1 MARTIRYDNINTIPA
16 LTWNWLR
23 LNRATLTADVA
34 AFGGT
39 STVSGL
45 QDGTDAFTCKAVA
58 TTDDLLPE
66 HVRAMPGGLG
76 SEASEFIDTFG
87 TQMTVT
93 LTAKKGAH
101 IEQPVTSR
109 FFPGRGKTFTDRQL
123 IVAEPDAKL
132 TVIMVYA
139 TGGGHADAD
148 GLLAVQTQIWAQA
161 RADVHLI
168 KVNLLGARCTHLDDT
183 AVFCEEGARMT
194 LTQIELGGAKTYA
207 GVGVTLAGDQSSF
220 KSDTAYHCHAAQ
232 LLDMN
237 YVVRHQGAK
246 TDTQM
251 TVKGVI
257 GDEAAKV
264 YRGTIDFQRGCAG
277 ATGDE
282 QEETLLLS
290 PAAVNKSIPIILC
303 GEEDVSGTHGASI
316 GRLGADELFYMQ
328 SRGISEQAAKQMMS
342 RAKIAGVARRIPDP
356 SVIAEIDAFLDTIAA
371 VRHD

>member
-23 LNRATLTADVA
+23 LNRATLTADVT

-45 QDGTDAFTCKAVA
+45 PDGTDALTCKAVA
-58 TTDDLLPE
+58 TADDLLPE

-76 SEASEFIDTFG
+76 SEATEFIGTFG
-87 TQMTVT
+87 TQMTVI
-93 LTAKKGAH
+93 TAKKGAH
-101 IEQPVTSR
+101 IAQPVTLRCS
-109 FFPGRGKTFTDRQL
+109 PEPGKTFTDRQL

-139 TGGGHADAD
+139 SPVEPAD

-168 KVNLLGARCTHLDDT
+168 KVNLLGARYTHLDDT

-251 TVKGVI
+251 TVKGVV

-303 GEEDVSGTHGASI
+303 GEENVSGTHGASI

-342 RAKIAGVARRIPDP
+342 RAKIAGVARHIPDP
-356 SVIAEIDAFLDTIAA
+356 TVVAEIDAFLDTIAA
-371 VRHD
+371 VRHE

>member
-16 LTWNWLR
+16 LTWNWLG
-23 LNRATLTADVA
+23 LNRATFTADET
-34 AFGGT
+34 AFVGGT
-39 STVSGL
+39 ATVSGL
-45 QDGTDAFTCKAVA
+45 PDDTDALTCESIAA
-58 TTDDLLPE
+58 FADLLPE
-66 HVRAMPGGLG
+66 HLRTMPGGLG
-76 SEASEFIDTFG
+76 TEATECIDTFG
-87 TQMTVT
+87 IRPTAI
-93 LTAKKGAH
+93 TAKKGAH
-101 IEQPVTSR
+101 IEQPVTLR
-109 FFPGRGKTFTDRQL
+109 FFAEPGKTFAGRQL
-123 IVAEPDAKL
+123 IIAEPGSKL

-139 TGGGHADAD
+139 GPDGQADAD
-148 GLLAVQTQIWAQA
+148 GLLAVQTQIWAQE
-161 RADVHLI
+161 RADVHLV
-168 KVNLLGARCTHLDDT
+168 KVNLLGTGCTNLDDT
-183 AVFCEEGARMT
+183 AAFCEEGARMT
-194 LTQIELGGAKTYA
+194 LTQIALGGAKTYM

-237 YVVRHQGAK
+237 HIVRHKGAK

-251 TVKGVI
+251 TVKGIV
-257 GDEAAKV
+257 GDDAAKI

-342 RAKIAGVARRIPDP
+342 RAKIAGVARRIPDA
-356 SVIAEIDAFLDTIAA
+356 SVVGEIDAFLDNIAA
-371 VRHD
+371 GRHD

>member
-16 LTWNWLR
+16 LTWNWLK
-23 LNRATLTADVA
+23 LNRATLTADET

-45 QDGTDAFTCKAVA
+45 PDDTNALTCEAVA
-58 TTDDLLPE
+58 AENDLLPE
-66 HVRAMPGGLG
+66 HLRAMPGGLG
-76 SEASEFIDTFG
+76 TEATDFIGTFG
-87 TQMTVT
+87 TLPTAI
-93 LTAKKGAH
+93 TAKKGAH
-101 IEQPVTSR
+101 IEQPVTLR
-109 FFPGRGKTFTDRQL
+109 FFAEPGKTFANRQ
-123 IVAEPDAKL
+123 IIIAEPDAKV

-139 TGGGHADAD
+139 ASDEQAD

-161 RADVHLI
+161 RADVHLV
-168 KVNLLGARCTHLDDT
+168 KVNLLGSRCTNLDDT
-183 AVFCEEGARMT
+183 AVFCEEDAHVT
-194 LTQIELGGAKTYA
+194 FTQIALGGAKTYA
-207 GVGVTLAGDQSSF
+207 GLGVTLAGDRSSF

-237 YVVRHQGAK
+237 QVVRHKGEK

-251 TVKGVI
+251 TVKGVV
-257 GDEAAKV
+257 GDEAVKV

-342 RAKIAGVARRIPDP
+342 RAKIASVARLIPDP
-356 SVIAEIDAFLDTIAA
+356 AVVGEIDAFLGNAT
-371 VRHD
+371 VGHD

>member
-23 LNRATLTADVA
+23 LNRATLTADET

-39 STVSGL
+39 STISGL
-45 QDGTDAFTCKAVA
+45 PDNTDALTCEAVA
-58 TTDDLLPE
+58 AADDLLPE
-66 HVRAMPGGLG
+66 RLRAMPGGLG
-76 SEASEFIDTFG
+76 AEATEFIGTFG
-87 TQMTVT
+87 TKTTV
-93 LTAKKGAH
+93 LTAKNGAH
-101 IEQPVTSR
+101 IEQPVTVR
-109 FFPGRGKTFTDRQL
+109 FSPEPGKTFTDRQI

-139 TGGGHADAD
+139 SPDGQAD
-148 GLLAVQTQIWAQA
+148 GLLAVQTRIWARA

-168 KVNLLGARCTHLDDT
+168 TVNLLGARCTHLDDT

-207 GVGVTLAGDQSSF
+207 GVGVTLAGDRSSF
-220 KSDTAYHCHAAQ
+220 RSDTAYHCHAAQ

-237 YVVRHQGAK
+237 AVIRHQGAK

-251 TVKGVI
+251 TVKGVV
-257 GDEAAKV
+257 GDEATKV

-356 SVIAEIDAFLDTIAA
+356 SVVAEIDAFLDTIAA
-371 VRHD
+371 VRHG

>member
-1 MARTIRYDNINTIPA
+1 
-16 LTWNWLR
+16 
-23 LNRATLTADVA
+23 
-34 AFGGT
+34 
-39 STVSGL
+39 
-45 QDGTDAFTCKAVA
+45 
-58 TTDDLLPE
+58 
-66 HVRAMPGGLG
+66 
-76 SEASEFIDTFG
+76 
-87 TQMTVT
+87 
-93 LTAKKGAH
+93 
-101 IEQPVTSR
+101 
-109 FFPGRGKTFTDRQL
+109 
-123 IVAEPDAKL
+123 
-132 TVIMVYA
+132 
-139 TGGGHADAD
+139 
-148 GLLAVQTQIWAQA
+148 QTRIWAQA

-168 KVNLLGARCTHLDDT
+168 TVNLLGARCTHLDDT

-207 GVGVTLAGDQSSF
+207 GVGVTLAGDRSSF
-220 KSDTAYHCHAAQ
+220 RSDTAYHCHAAQ

-251 TVKGVI
+251 TVKGVV

-356 SVIAEIDAFLDTIAA
+356 SVVAEIDAFLDTIAA
-371 VRHD
+371 VRHE

>member
-23 LNRATLTADVA
+23 LNRATLTVDET

-39 STVSGL
+39 STISGL
-45 QDGTDAFTCKAVA
+45 PDNTDALTCKAVA
-58 TTDDLLPE
+58 TTDDILPE
-66 HVRAMPGGLG
+66 HLRAMPGGLG
-76 SEASEFIDTFG
+76 TEATEFIDTFG
-87 TQMTVT
+87 TQMTVV

-109 FFPGRGKTFTDRQL
+109 FFPEAGKTFTDRQL

-132 TVIMVYA
+132 TVINVYA
-139 TGGGHADAD
+139 SPDGQAD
-148 GLLAVQTQIWAQA
+148 GLLAVRTRIWAQA
-161 RADVHLI
+161 RADVHFI
-168 KVNLLGARCTHLDDT
+168 TVNLLGARCTHLDDT

-194 LTQIELGGAKTYA
+194 LTQIELGGAKSYA
-207 GVGVTLAGDQSSF
+207 GAGVTLAGDRSSF
-220 KSDTAYHCHAAQ
+220 RSDTAYHCHAAQ

-237 YVVRHQGAK
+237 AVVRHQGAK

-251 TVKGVI
+251 TVKGVV
-257 GDEAAKV
+257 GDEAVKV

-342 RAKIAGVARRIPDP
+342 RAKITGVARRIPDP
-356 SVIAEIDAFLDTIAA
+356 SVVAEIDAFLDTIAA